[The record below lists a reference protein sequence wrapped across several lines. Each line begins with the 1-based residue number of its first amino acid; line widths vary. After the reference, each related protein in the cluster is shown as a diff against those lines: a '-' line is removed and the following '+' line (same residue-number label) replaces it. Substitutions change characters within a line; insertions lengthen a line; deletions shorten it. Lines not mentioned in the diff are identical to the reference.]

1 MGMTW
6 GASPRRQR
14 GLTPR
19 CGGEIARGRSWLGKR
34 SGAPAKP
41 GRLCRRARRPAA
53 CQRLA
58 AVAAVGR
65 RDGDHRWTGRSPD
78 GRRHS
83 MISDLDSRPGA
94 CFTSRVTSREMA
106 FLVLSSGKAANPESI
121 HGAHRI
127 LCRMRGSGASPLIY
141 CRSRLLRSRIDARHA
156 ACHLVARG
164 LRCEGRLMRGT

>member
-1 MGMTW
+1 MPVALADLAQCWQRAGPAD
-6 GASPRRQR
+6 GHDVGGIPAPPARSHAALRRRYRQR
-14 GLTPR
+14 AVVAKP
-19 CGGEIARGRSWLGKR
+19 EITGARPAQAALPPAAAAPNEP
-34 SGAPAKP
+34 APA
-41 GRLCRRARRPAA
+41 RRRP
-53 CQRLA
+53 
-58 AVAAVGR
+58 
-65 RDGDHRWTGRSPD
+65 
-78 GRRHS
+78 
-83 MISDLDSRPGA
+83 RPGA

-127 LCRMRGSGASPLIY
+127 LCRKRGSGASPLIY